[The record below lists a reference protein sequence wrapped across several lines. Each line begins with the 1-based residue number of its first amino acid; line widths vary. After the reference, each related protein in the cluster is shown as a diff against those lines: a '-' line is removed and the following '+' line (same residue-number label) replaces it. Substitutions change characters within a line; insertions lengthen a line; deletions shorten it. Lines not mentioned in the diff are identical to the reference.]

1 MIVCTLGWNR
11 VCETCEKKVYCKA
24 SYLFINISNGRHASD
39 SIHTWIV
46 TAYSDTLKH
55 ILVSTG

>member
-11 VCETCEKKVYCKA
+11 VCESCENKVYCIA

-39 SIHTWIV
+39 SILPWIV
-46 TAYSDTLKH
+46 IA
-55 ILVSTG
+55 